1 MQWVAE
7 LGRTAPNAS
16 YFVVASY
23 RHTPVPE
30 DEKPVQRAARSER
43 VKADRG
49 LPLQEPTLPRVDPG
63 CRALQAFPAAP

>member
-30 DEKPVQRAARSER
+30 DEKPVQREARSER

-49 LPLQEPTLPRVDPG
+49 LPL
-63 CRALQAFPAAP
+63 